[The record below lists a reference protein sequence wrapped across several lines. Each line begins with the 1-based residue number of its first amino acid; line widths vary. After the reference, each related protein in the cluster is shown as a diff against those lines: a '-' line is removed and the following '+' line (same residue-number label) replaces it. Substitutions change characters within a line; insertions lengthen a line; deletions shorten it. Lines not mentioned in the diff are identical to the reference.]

1 VETRQEWTGF
11 PSFKDAKKAFERRYA
26 ADCLAHA
33 QGNVSE
39 AARISGKDRRDFY
52 DLLRRSGL
60 EPEDFRT

>member
-1 VETRQEWTGF
+1 VDANQEWTGF
-11 PSFKDAKKAFERRYA
+11 PRFKVAKKAFERRYA

-39 AARISGKDRRDFY
+39 AARISGKDRKDFY

-60 EPEDFRT
+60 EPGDFR